1 MPQSPSPRFGNVPRR
16 RFQPDAPS
24 SLRRSVLCALDGLR
38 YAFATQRN
46 VRIQLLVGAA
56 AILLAALLRLP
67 SHQLALIVVLVALVL
82 FAELMNTSIE
92 STLDHHAG
100 SAFDPSVKLIKDMA
114 AAAVLVASVGAVAL
128 GTTIFLPALALRF
141 SR

>member
-1 MPQSPSPRFGNVPRR
+1 VLRERR
-16 RFQPDAPS
+16 RFQPDAP
-24 SLRRSVLCALDGLR
+24 RSFHRSIACALDGLR

-46 VRIQLLVGAA
+46 IRIQLAIGVS
-56 AILLAALLRLP
+56 AILLAAVLRLP
-67 SHQLALIVVLVALVL
+67 GHQIALIVVLTALVL
-82 FAELMNTSIE
+82 FAELMNTAVE

-114 AAAVLVASVGAVAL
+114 AAAVLVASVGAAAL
-128 GTTIFLPALALRF
+128 GTAIFLPALTLSF